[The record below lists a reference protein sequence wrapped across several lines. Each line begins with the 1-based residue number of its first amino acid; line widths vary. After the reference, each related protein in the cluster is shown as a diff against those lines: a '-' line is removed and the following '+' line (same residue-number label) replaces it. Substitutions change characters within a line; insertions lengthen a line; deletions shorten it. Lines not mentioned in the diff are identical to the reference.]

1 MQFKEQSVVNDK
13 ATIDFLVNTGERHR
27 LVSIQ
32 ISGNQYFTTPTIRER
47 MFLLTA
53 SFLQYR
59 RGRYSGALLRRDEE
73 SIRNL
78 YSSNGFRDVIV
89 THRLTDDY
97 RGKVGDLAVFIDI
110 AEGSQYFVHDL
121 VIEGI
126 EKLDRDRII
135 AMLSSARGQPF
146 SEFNV
151 AVDRDAILNEYFTMG
166 FPDVSFEWDSEPAA
180 EPHQVDL
187 RFVIK
192 EGRQQFVR
200 AVLISGNKVTRSRL
214 VNRQITFGPGD
225 PLSPTE
231 MTDIQRRLYLLG
243 VFAKVNTAIQNPDGA
258 TSRKLVLYNM
268 EEARRYSTAIGF
280 GASFGRFGGCREN
293 CYSAP
298 VGSTGFS
305 PRVSFDISRYN
316 LWGLAHSISLRT
328 RLSTLNRTSAAQ
340 LRLAEFQ
347 EPGLP
352 FIGNLHHLSVLKRY
366 SDIHLHAPGGIRS
379 RALAAGRRAKFTSL
393 GRGEEI
399 AIRHRVPEQVGEAAG
414 DRVVVR
420 AGVKEELRRLEHR
433 LDDHT
438 RAFEKLSGGLSLRR
452 RRRRRNVSIPRL

>member
-1 MQFKEQSVVNDK
+1 MDDIA
-13 ATIDFLVNTGERHR
+13 ATF
-27 LVSIQ
+27 
-32 ISGNQYFTTPTIRER
+32 
-47 MFLLTA
+47 
-53 SFLQYR
+53 
-59 RGRYSGALLRRDEE
+59 LRRDEQ

-110 AEGSQYFVHDL
+110 AEGPQYFVHDL

-135 AMLSSARGQPF
+135 AMLSSAKGQPF

-328 RLSTLNRTSAAQ
+328 RLSTLNKQALLNYAWPNFKSLDYLSSAISIIYQYSNDIRTFTYTRQEASGQ
-340 LRLAEFQ
+340 LV
-347 EPGLP
+347 
-352 FIGNLHHLSVLKRY
+352 H
-366 SDIHLHAPGGIRS
+366 
-379 RALAAGRRAKFTSL
+379 KFDKARTFFY
-393 GRGEEI
+393 RF
-399 AIRHRVPEQVGEAAG
+399 
-414 DRVVVR
+414 
-420 AGVKEELRRLEHR
+420 
-433 LDDHT
+433 T
-438 RAFEKLSGGLSLRR
+438 Y
-452 RRRRRNVSIPRL
+452 RRNGVSNLKVTPFLIPQLARPVRVGIPSHHDDRRQA